1 MFFVWMILH
10 GSIILLSRYLAQWTP
25 WAILLGLL
33 ISTAALVVWLVI
45 KGKHATVGLQKARP
59 YSLRKRLPF
68 LLLFLPVV
76 YNLVSGNGSLPGWLT
91 ICTVCLGAILEE
103 VVFRGVIL
111 HFLRRWG
118 NIFAIL
124 VSAILFAL
132 AHMLN
137 QGGIDPYQIIF
148 AFAAGLAFAG
158 LTLCNGSLFP
168 AMEIHLLINLTA
180 GDMNPAYLW
189 LFFVSIATYLFC
201 GAYSI
206 ILLNNANSS
215 EKG

>member
-10 GSIILLSRYLAQWTP
+10 GSIVLLSRYLAQWTS
-25 WAILLGLL
+25 WATPLGLL
-33 ISTAALVVWLVI
+33 ISTAPLVAWLVI
-45 KGKHATVGLQKARP
+45 KGTHATVGLQKARP

-68 LLLFLPVV
+68 LLLLLPVV
-76 YNLVSGNGSLPGWLT
+76 YNLICGSGTLPSWLT
-91 ICTVCLGAILEE
+91 ICTVCLGAFLEE

-118 NIFAIL
+118 DVLAIL
-124 VSAILFAL
+124 VSAALFAL

-137 QGGIDPYQIIF
+137 QGGIDPYQVIF
-148 AFAAGLAFAG
+148 AFAAGIAFAG
-158 LTLCNGSLFP
+158 LTLCSGSLFP
-168 AMEIHLLINLTA
+168 AMEIHLLVNLTA

-189 LFFVSIATYLFC
+189 LFFVSIAAYLFC